1 MKPRRIVKRFG
12 MFLVGI
18 VLAAVM
24 ALVLGVIVMALWNWL
39 MPELFGTPFIS
50 FLQALGLMLLAR
62 IVLGHGGRHRR
73 HMHSSHWSNDWPGE
87 GDHEQHVD
95 ESDAPASEP
104 A

>member
-1 MKPRRIVKRFG
+1 M
-12 MFLVGI
+12 L
-18 VLAAVM
+18 
-24 ALVLGVIVMALWNWL
+24 LWNWL

-50 FLQALGLMLLAR
+50 FLQAVGLMLLAR

-73 HMHSSHWSNDWPGE
+73 HMHSSHWSNDWHGE
-87 GDHEQHVD
+87 GDHEEHGD